1 MLTVTTNAVAA
12 EDCPNES
19 LTVRVKLTGALE
31 VGVPETMPVLAASDS
46 PLEGSPVAF
55 QVRVPVPVAWKVKAY
70 AEPTVAG
77 AAVTC
82 AFVVEIA
89 GGAGLLIV
97 SLSNNIFNV
106 RNVAL
111 LRGDVMDFRPQHLR
125 QCKSHRGLACSRRTD
140 QNPRGLVRISRKFAE
155 NAFRLVQANEI
166 GNSAWTILFRQRHRK
181 RESCAHWPSL
191 PSA

>member
-1 MLTVTTNAVAA
+1 MFTVPLGNEFVEITRGAMLTVTTNAVAA

-19 LTVRVKLTGALE
+19 LTVRVKLTSVLE

-46 PLEGSPVAF
+46 PLEGSPVAL

-82 AFVVEIA
+82 ACVVEIA

-97 SLSNNIFNV
+97 RV
-106 RNVAL
+106 RLLEADLGPAALESVTVTVMLPVPLAVAVPEIAPVLELIDRPVGNPVAL
-111 LRGDVMDFRPQHLR
+111 QVSVP
-125 QCKSHRGLACSRRTD
+125 A
-140 QNPRGLVRISRKFAE
+140 PPVA
-155 NAFRLVQANEI
+155 ANEK
-166 GNSAWTILFRQRHRK
+166 L
-181 RESCAHWPSL
+181 
-191 PSA
+191 